1 MPPGQSE
8 YRYIYGPVPS
18 WRLGS
23 SLGVDPISAKE
34 KICPFDCVYCQL
46 GRTKEFSNQR
56 REFVQTKDVL
66 SEIKMAP
73 WSSIDYITFSGAGE
87 PTLAENLGAMIKA
100 VKKIR
105 REKIAVITNAS
116 LMNRGD
122 VQRELSLA
130 DFVLVKLDAAS
141 EVSLQATNRPMA
153 VTPPINFDSILGG
166 IKGFNSFYMGRLAL
180 QIMFTSLNEKC
191 ATQIAQIAKEIGPD
205 EIEINTPLR
214 PCGAAPL
221 SEEILSGIEGQF
233 RDICGENISILNVY
247 GAPKKKVSPISGPD
261 TLRRRGKV

>member
-1 MPPGQSE
+1 MMSE
-8 YRYIYGPVPS
+8 GGYRYIYGPVSS
-18 WRLGS
+18 WRLGR
-23 SLGVDPISAKE
+23 SLGVDPISVQE
-34 KICPFDCVYCQL
+34 KICTFDCVYCQL
-46 GRTKEFSNQR
+46 GRTKNFSNER
-56 REFVQTKDVL
+56 REFVQTKDVIR
-66 SEIKMAP
+66 EIKTAP
-73 WSSIDYITFSGAGE
+73 WYSIDYITFSGSGE

-141 EVSLQATNRPMA
+141 EVSLQAINRPMA
-153 VTPPINFDSILGG
+153 TTPPINFDSILGG
-166 IKGFNSFYMGRLAL
+166 IKGFNSFYKCRLAL
-180 QIMFTSLNEKC
+180 QIMFSSLNEHQ
-191 ATQIAQIAKEIGPD
+191 AAQIAQLAKEIGPD

-214 PCGAAPL
+214 PCGVEPL
-221 SEEILSGIEGQF
+221 SEAILDGIEDQF
-233 RDICGENISILNVY
+233 RDICGAGISIVNVY
-247 GAPKKKVSPISGPD
+247 SAEKKKVSPISGPD